1 MAETP
6 LEQQIADAAK
16 GAVGQAVKASLTG
29 YSSPLQ
35 KMVNEVVAERTDTI
49 KSLLR
54 DGLDSALNGSAFK
67 KEIRDA
73 FNHKLARTLMSKYE
87 GEIEKQANALRQQP
101 EFRARVVL
109 AIEAV
114 VNEFSARRRMGTDPA
129 GEQTGGIG

>member
-1 MAETP
+1 MSSNINS

-16 GAVGQAVKASLTG
+16 GAVSAAVQSSLTG

-35 KMVNEVVAERTDTI
+35 KMVNDIVGERAETI
-49 KSLLR
+49 KDLLR
-54 DGLDSALNGSAFK
+54 DGLDSALNSSAFK
-67 KEIRDA
+67 KEVRDA

-109 AIEAV
+109 AIEAI
-114 VNEFSARRRMGTDPA
+114 VNEFSNK
-129 GEQTGGIG
+129 